1 MKKVFLLT
9 VLSLSLS
16 AIVSAK
22 DVRQDHDQAQMH
34 DTRGNKHQQANKG
47 KGNGHKRGHDK
58 QDRREESWRDGRHN
72 DRFDVYN
79 ARGHEFRRGA
89 RIPPGFY
96 NRQYYVNDYRAYR
109 LAPPPRAHQWV
120 QVGPD
125 FVLIAIATGIITNIV
140 LGN

>member
-9 VLSLSLS
+9 VLSLGLS
-16 AIVSAK
+16 TLVTAQ
-22 DVRQDHDQAQMH
+22 DVRQQRDQAQMH
-34 DTRGNKHQQANKG
+34 DTRGNKPHQADKG
-47 KGNGHKRGHDK
+47 HGQKRGHAK
-58 QDRREESWRDGRHN
+58 QDRREESWREGRHN

-79 ARGHEFRRGA
+79 ARGQAFRRGA

-109 LAPPPRAHQWV
+109 LQPPPRAHQWV
-120 QVGPD
+120 QVGPE